1 MNETVHQLEFLSEY
15 TCNSQRVCHAIPSGI
30 LMLTPIGEICFTEKK
45 GRNYKVRVLFLENI
59 ISVPPAMS
67 ILEWTF

>member
-30 LMLTPIGEICFTEKK
+30 LMLFKNNTVSLSSLSLPEPVNSLLLLVRYVSLKKKEEIIK
-45 GRNYKVRVLFLENI
+45 
-59 ISVPPAMS
+59 
-67 ILEWTF
+67 